1 MEDIPKGEQ
10 SVLEFQVVTGGKLD
24 IDVELVDSEDN
35 VVYEVCEEMIRPS
48 SK

>member
-24 IDVELVDSEDN
+24 IDIELKDSEDN
-35 VVYEVCEEMIRPS
+35 IVYEVIIKEGIFIL
-48 SK
+48 